1 MNIFIDT
8 HSHVDMGDF
17 VEDFPEM
24 LAKCDE
30 VGVKKV
36 IIPGVNQEDEDDL
49 RIRRCSSDTLQ
60 KKEIHLGQFK
70 LE

>member
-1 MNIFIDT
+1 
-8 HSHVDMGDF
+8 
-17 VEDFPEM
+17 M
-24 LAKCDE
+24 L
-30 VGVKKV
+30 
-36 IIPGVNQEDEDDL
+36 NQEDEDDL